1 MFRNRTENLRSIYI
15 LLFLNIAFFLLQHQ
29 DAQKF
34 AQLFAFDPK
43 AVSNGEVWRLFTY
56 QFVQAGKVGL
66 LSIPPAVTLFLNL
79 VLLTLMGTAVEE
91 EWGTRHFVTFYFVS
105 TLSSAAVAAYFSI
118 PLLGS
123 FFINFTLLFVY
134 AALNRDQSFYLSM
147 MLPIRVTFLAWL
159 ALAALVVGVF
169 FGSRAN
175 VAALVGAAAGFAYYL
190 TQRAAGVP
198 APKDFAESEQ
208 DRAVMTATRNLAR
221 VTAMKKALSTGSDS
235 DIDRLIGMAERET
248 IAGVNICPPI
258 DFKPDR
264 SDRYC
269 IRCEGFA
276 ECTARHLKLNRPP
289 LSLRSVPAATT
300 TRAATTAPAEPP
312 LATATTPTASLFSRL
327 R

>member
-34 AQLFAFDPK
+34 AQLFAFDPA
-43 AVSNGEVWRLFTY
+43 AVGRGELWRLFSY

-91 EWGTRHFVTFYFVS
+91 EWGTRHFITLYLVS
-105 TLSSAAVAAYFSI
+105 TLTTAAVAAYFGI

-134 AALNRDQSFYLSM
+134 AALNRDQTFYLSM

-190 TQRAAGVP
+190 TQRSPGVP

-208 DRAVMTATRNLAR
+208 DRAVMIATRNLAR
-221 VTAMKKALSTGSDS
+221 VSAMKKALSTASDS
-235 DIDRLIGMAERET
+235 DIDRLIGLAEREM
-248 IAGVNICPPI
+248 IAGVNICPPA
-258 DFKPDR
+258 DFKPEG

-289 LSLRSVPAATT
+289 LTLRSVSAATT
-300 TRAATTAPAEPP
+300 TTRTSAPATTEAP
-312 LATATTPTASLFSRL
+312 LATPAPTPSA
-327 R
+327 